1 MSKKDITQKNYF
13 DDNVRFADF
22 MNAVCFHGR
31 QVVKPEEQ
39 ESVPT
44 AVLKADRQAVMERL
58 CDVIKKQ
65 TRDGTVYAVY
75 VMENQETVDYG
86 MLVRIMTEESL
97 LYDKQRKEIMK
108 RNREPLQIHEQSD
121 ENRQNKESLLTDG
134 EYLSGFRKIDR
145 LTPVYTT
152 VIYWGDKE
160 WDAASSLRELID
172 FPEMDVE
179 LKEELLKK
187 IPDYKIEV
195 YDLNKETDFAA
206 FQTNLKTV
214 FEFYSH
220 KNEKKE
226 LRDYMDTH
234 KEEVEKLDDESKF
247 FLSTMLGQKKLG
259 NELLK
264 QNTEK
269 REERSMCKAI
279 DDMLADSYE
288 EGRAE
293 AAETIAALKKEL
305 EEVREKSNCKA
316 IDDMIEEGRMEGI
329 IQGKVENVVELLEE
343 VGQLSESL
351 KKRISEETNLENLS
365 KWLKLAA
372 MSKTI
377 ADFEAAM

>member
-31 QVVKPEEQ
+31 QVVKPKEL

-97 LYDKQRKEIMK
+97 LYDKQRKEIMR
-108 RNREPLQIHEQSD
+108 RNRDSLQIHEQSD
-121 ENRQNKESLLTDG
+121 ENRQSRKSLLTDG
-134 EYLSGFRKIDR
+134 EYLSAFRKTDR

-160 WDAASSLRELID
+160 WDAALSLRELID
-172 FPEMDVE
+172 FPEMDAE

-234 KEEVEKLDDESKF
+234 KNEVEKLDDESKF

-264 QNTEK
+264 QSTEK

-279 DDMLADSYE
+279 DDMIEDGRE

-293 AAETIAALKKEL
+293 GRAEARAEAEQTILFLKKQN
-305 EEVREKSNCKA
+305 EEQLHLLRK
-316 IDDMIEEGRMEGI
+316 
-329 IQGKVENVVELLEE
+329 ENEDL
-343 VGQLSESL
+343 
-351 KKRISEETNLENLS
+351 RR
-365 KWLKLAA
+365 KLAA
-372 MSKTI
+372 L
-377 ADFEAAM
+377 E